1 MLKPLLLVICLP
13 FRSFGRSIENNR
25 CFCIRKWLQQK
36 HWGESKRVK
45 GRTGR
50 WKQGGGGWE
59 KGARRRGHRAA
70 QAEADCL
77 RDQVVFMLYPI
88 HEGEMSVRNVACH
101 APHLHPYLLVYHTE
115 PAPPAFSSVSHMA
128 QVSIPHGP
136 STSTRSIFSVNSVYA
151 HVHLHA
157 QLPHAADMGCT
168 CASTLMPPT
177 SLRPATGPH
186 PSPVTGVQQ
195 MHESGQA
202 VFGPDI
208 L

>member
-36 HWGESKRVK
+36 HWGEGKRVK

-128 QVSIPHGP
+128 QVSISHGP
-136 STSTRSIFSVNSVYA
+136 SPYPTWPKSVSHMAQARLQGAFFLLIQFMLMFTYMPNCRMLQIWV
-151 HVHLHA
+151 VHAPQH
-157 QLPHAADMGCT
+157 
-168 CASTLMPPT
+168 
-177 SLRPATGPH
+177 
-186 PSPVTGVQQ
+186 
-195 MHESGQA
+195 
-202 VFGPDI
+202 
-208 L
+208 